1 MYILIQQYS
10 IEKHRGKAN
19 DHPTNKGEKMSAR
32 NVIIICLITLTSFAG
47 VYAENEHWTYG
58 EVQNAPPPGRICHT
72 AIHDYAHDRMII
84 YAGARFGETL
94 GDLWSLDPVTME
106 WTELIPENNG
116 PYVLR
121 SHCAV
126 YNPDDTAM
134 VIFGGVTY
142 PGGYITDQLWI
153 LDLNTLLW
161 EQIEPSGEWPPPTR
175 CNYAT
180 YRWSAHEMVMF
191 GGRWGGERY
200 NTTWILDLETY
211 TWRNLEY
218 ENTPPTPR
226 EGAPILILQD
236 SPNMLV
242 YGGYRPGPEYIDE
255 LWVLDLDTGI
265 WTAYDPDPPHPIAR
279 GYCPLLYDK
288 RNNRAL
294 LFSGFSAYEG
304 PGLNDL
310 WQIDLD
316 SIQYTEL
323 IPTGQIPSSRGRF
336 TTIIGNFAD
345 HRATIFGG
353 AHDYEYYYDDVYFL
367 DWDVLVSVDDPENI
381 PDRFTVLSN
390 YPNPFNA
397 STSLRYIL
405 HEASELEITI
415 YDIRGRK
422 IETLLSVRQDAGLYQ
437 VVWNAENRP
446 SAIYFYRI
454 QAGDYK
460 ETKKMV
466 LLK

>member
-1 MYILIQQYS
+1 
-10 IEKHRGKAN
+10 
-19 DHPTNKGEKMSAR
+19 MSAR
-32 NVIIICLITLTSFAG
+32 SVIIICLITLISSTG
-47 VYAENEHWTYG
+47 VYAEEERWSYG
-58 EVQNAPPPGRICHT
+58 EVRNDSPSGRICHT
-72 AIHDYAHDRMII
+72 AIHDYAYDRMII
-84 YAGARFGETL
+84 YAGARFGATL
-94 GDLWSLDPVTME
+94 GDLWSLDPATME
-106 WTELIPENNG
+106 WTELIPENQG
-116 PYVLR
+116 PNVLR
-121 SHCAV
+121 SHCGI
-126 YNPDDTAM
+126 YNPVDTTM

-153 LDLNTLLW
+153 LNLNTLIW

-180 YRWSAHEMVMF
+180 YRWNTHEMIMF
-191 GGRWGGERY
+191 GGRWHGERY

-211 TWRNLEY
+211 TWRNLVY
-218 ENTPPTPR
+218 ENSPPLPR
-226 EGAPILILQD
+226 EGAPILIIQD
-236 SPNMLV
+236 SPKMMV
-242 YGGYRPGPEYIDE
+242 YGGYNPGTSYLDE
-255 LWVLDLDTGI
+255 LWVLDLDQRT
-265 WTAYDPDPPHPIAR
+265 WTEYYPDPPHPTAR

-294 LFSGFSAYEG
+294 FFGGFSSYPG

-316 SIQYTEL
+316 SIQYTEI
-323 IPTGQIPSSRGRF
+323 IPMGEIPSPRGRF
-336 TTIIGNFAD
+336 TTITGNFAD

-353 AHDYEYYYDDVYFL
+353 AHNYEYYYDDVFFL
-367 DWDVLVSVDDPENI
+367 DWDVLVSVDDPENM
-381 PDRFTVLSN
+381 PDKFTVLGN

-405 HEASELEITI
+405 HEASKLEITI

-422 IETLLSVRQDAGLYQ
+422 IKTLLSERQDAGYHQ
-437 VVWNAENRP
+437 AAWKAENKP
-446 SAIYFYRI
+446 TGIYFYKI
-454 QAGDYK
+454 QSGDYL